1 VEGNKT
7 VSILMGIYNCA
18 STLPRAIESILAQ
31 TYGQW
36 ELILCDDAS
45 TDDTYAVALQYA
57 QRYPEK
63 IVLLKNETHS
73 YLAYSLNRCLAAA
86 KGELVARMDGDDI
99 SCPDRLQKQVAFL
112 HEHPEV
118 VLVGTAMRRMIDGK
132 EYGVPICC
140 PSRPDRFSPRSSTV
154 FNHATIMAYKHVYD
168 ALGGYTVLPRTER
181 GQDLDLWFRFLHAGY
196 CGANMDDVLYIV
208 CEDAQTLKRRTL
220 RNRWRVF
227 QTTMY
232 GYRLLSYPWHWYF
245 RPFFGLCKALVPD
258 RLVLWYRKRQR

>member
-1 VEGNKT
+1 
-7 VSILMGIYNCA
+7 
-18 STLPRAIESILAQ
+18 
-31 TYGQW
+31 
-36 ELILCDDAS
+36 
-45 TDDTYAVALQYA
+45 
-57 QRYPEK
+57 
-63 IVLLKNETHS
+63 
-73 YLAYSLNRCLAAA
+73 
-86 KGELVARMDGDDI
+86 
-99 SCPDRLQKQVAFL
+99 
-112 HEHPEV
+112 
-118 VLVGTAMRRMIDGK
+118 MRRMIDGK